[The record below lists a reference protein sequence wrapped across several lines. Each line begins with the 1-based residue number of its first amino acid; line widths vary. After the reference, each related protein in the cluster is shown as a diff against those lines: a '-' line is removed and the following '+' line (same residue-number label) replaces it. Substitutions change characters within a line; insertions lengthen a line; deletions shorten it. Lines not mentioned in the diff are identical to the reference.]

1 MLSRLQMM
9 VLMGAN
15 IPISAIKSQ
24 IAAGVDV
31 IVHLGRI
38 RDKSRKVL
46 EITEVIGVEEDKIIT
61 NTLFK
66 FQEENNNVNEIVEGE
81 LIIINPMKNVDKL
94 ISAGFMEEANIYG
107 KRNKV

>member
-9 VLMGAN
+9 VLMGAD

-24 IAAGVDV
+24 IAAGVDI

-46 EITEVIGVEEDKIIT
+46 EIAEVLGVEEDKIIT

-66 FQEENNNVNEIVEGE
+66 FREENNCKEVVKGNLMFVNP
-81 LIIINPMKNVDKL
+81 LMNADKL
-94 ISAGFMEEANIYG
+94 LSAGYVEEANKYG
-107 KRNKV
+107 KRNRV